1 MLEAARGVVQEL
13 GKSCTFYSEIRTQG
27 GGGCKKAGDA
37 EQRANKEKVRIFAH
51 IKRRLSRTGKQGQP
65 LKARHTT
72 AQRVRHK
79 AIIAGRRTRCKRPQA
94 AAKGKYL
101 MMNREQL
108 KQEIRRRVPMTDY
121 LTKSKGK
128 QYVCPYPDCGSGT
141 GQHGTGALTIYPDTN
156 TWHCFACGRHGDV
169 IDLYQQAT
177 GTDFNTALQQLAA
190 QLNLETGTTAPAN
203 APKNDFEAQ
212 GKASARKNDKTP
224 QKAPQPPQ
232 DANADYTEYFA
243 QCVGRLNDP
252 AASAYLVGARGISLD
267 TAAAHWIGF
276 DPQADPANAPGGIGA
291 ALHPCPRI
299 IIPSSTAHY
308 MGRSIDPATDKA
320 FAKMN
325 VKGSKPGIFNIDK
338 TLYAPDVQEVFVT
351 EGAFDAL
358 SILEAGAAAIAL
370 NSTANADALIKQ
382 LEQHRPAESCTMILC
397 LDNDDAGRKATQVL
411 RAGLQRLNISFT
423 TADICGQYKDPNERL
438 QHDREGFCAAIEQAQ
453 RQTAARPDNVKDY
466 ISKYMAGEIEAFR
479 SEIKTGYENLDDET
493 GGLYSGLYCIAAIS
507 SLGKTTFAAQ
517 MADQIAAA
525 GHDVLFFSLEQSRL
539 EMVSKSIAR
548 ITAQK
553 NLENAVTSLSIRK
566 GYLPR
571 QVQEAA
577 TEYTQ
582 QVQERMSI
590 IEGNFNCTISFIGDY
605 VRQYIR
611 RTGTR
616 PVVFID
622 YLQILQGEPQERG
635 GRQSTKEVVDSTVTE
650 LKRISRENGLTVFI
664 ISSVNRANYLTP
676 IDFEA
681 LKESGGIEYTCDC
694 VWGLQLQ
701 CLNDPIFDRQN
712 NIKER
717 RAKIKE
723 AKAANPRKIELCCL
737 KNRYG
742 IANFSV
748 FFDYYPANDLFVPC
762 YDDDSE
768 SPFESKEK
776 HIYKRP
782 ARVKR

>member
-1 MLEAARGVVQEL
+1 
-13 GKSCTFYSEIRTQG
+13 
-27 GGGCKKAGDA
+27 
-37 EQRANKEKVRIFAH
+37 
-51 IKRRLSRTGKQGQP
+51 
-65 LKARHTT
+65 
-72 AQRVRHK
+72 
-79 AIIAGRRTRCKRPQA
+79 
-94 AAKGKYL
+94 
-101 MMNREQL
+101 MMTREQL
-108 KQEIRRRVPMTDY
+108 KHEIRRRVPMTDY
-121 LTKSKGK
+121 LTKSKSGL
-128 QYVCPYPDCGSGT
+128 YVCPFCGSGT
-141 GQHGTGALTIYPDTN
+141 GRHGTGALKYYPDTN
-156 TWHCFACGRHGDV
+156 TASCFAGCATSSGKAKSYDV
-169 IDLYQQAT
+169 IDVYMNAT

-190 QLNLETGTTAPAN
+190 QLNLESEITAPAN
-203 APKNDFEAQ
+203 APKNDFERQ
-212 GKASARKNDKTP
+212 GKASTRQKAKTP
-224 QKAPQPPQ
+224 QNDPQPPQ
-232 DANADYTEYFA
+232 SANADYTEYFA

-252 AASAYLVGARGISLD
+252 AASSYLAERGISLD

-276 DPQADPANAPGGIGA
+276 DPQADPANAPGGSGTV
-291 ALHPCPRI
+291 LHSCPRI
-299 IIPSSTAHY
+299 IVPSTPAHY

-325 VKGSKPGIFNIDK
+325 VKGSKPGIFNLQK
-338 TLYAPDVQEVFVT
+338 AVYAPDVQEVFIT

-370 NSTANADALIKQ
+370 NSTANADVLIRQ
-382 LEQHRPAESCTMILC
+382 LEQTRPAASCTMILC

-423 TADICGQYKDPNERL
+423 TADICGQYKDPNDRL
-438 QHDREGFCAAIEQAQ
+438 QHDKEGFCAAIEQAQ
-453 RQTAARPDNVKDY
+453 RQTAVRPDNVKDY
-466 ISKYMAGEIEAFR
+466 INKYMAGEIEAFR

-548 ITAQK
+548 LTAQK

-577 TEYTQ
+577 VEYAQ

-622 YLQILQGEPQERG
+622 YLQILQGEPQEHG
-635 GRQSTKEVVDSTVTE
+635 GRQSTKEMVDSTVTE

-701 CLNDPIFDRQN
+701 CLNDPIFDKQN

-748 FFDYYPANDLFVPC
+748 FFDYYPANDLFAPC
-762 YDDDSE
+762 YDDDGE